1 MERVKDARITLLC
14 DKIGSVTE
22 ELAALKSLLLEEE
35 DFFRM
40 LTLDGVD
47 QETRLQWM
55 KNIFTDNI
63 SKETLAAFCLLLD
76 GEGMQEFGDVLAK
89 GLKILGSENRTVQG
103 VVYSVVPLGKE
114 AVKRLEAQTSALLRK
129 PVLLTNLIDESLVGG
144 FLVSVDGK
152 LIDASIKKRIE
163 DMSLRI
169 KTNTE
174 GGNLL

>member
-14 DKIGSVTE
+14 DKINSVTE
-22 ELAALKSLLLEEE
+22 ELAALRELLLEEE

-63 SKETLAAFCLLLD
+63 SKETLAAFCLLMD
-76 GEGMQEFGDVLAK
+76 GEGMQEFSDVLAK

-114 AVKRLEAQTSALLRK
+114 AVKRLEMQTSALLKK